1 VGGQLFVPATT
12 GRVCRVLLKRV
23 RDRSVMNNTTRNMLA
38 IALLVTI
45 ALLVGIGLRFAPIEQ
60 ASNSAE
66 ARNECK
72 VEGPEEWKATA
83 EEWCANGLFARVAVT
98 SDKEN
103 VIAVAHFS
111 PNGAHVWQLQSTN
124 LVHSFRQLT
133 DKIAARATGRN
144 VSVSVQNPDETRL
157 LACARLGSDAA
168 AACEEKK

>member
-1 VGGQLFVPATT
+1 
-12 GRVCRVLLKRV
+12 
-23 RDRSVMNNTTRNMLA
+23 MLA
-38 IALLVTI
+38 VALVVTI
-45 ALLVGIGLRFAPIEQ
+45 AVLVGIGLRYAPIEQ

-83 EEWCANGLFARVAVT
+83 EEWCDNGLFARVAVT
-98 SDKEN
+98 SDEKN

-111 PNGAHVWQLQSTN
+111 ANGAHIWQLQSTN
-124 LVHSFRQLT
+124 LVNSFRQLT
-133 DKIAARATGRN
+133 DQIASRAKGRS

-157 LACARLGSDAA
+157 VVCARPSGDSA